1 MKGTHNETE
10 RSQIIR
16 RASLETAQRIAASD
30 TTHDVQA
37 ATYRF
42 NARMRELETQ
52 FEIKA
57 SEIRAAF
64 VREVGQAGS
73 D

>member
-1 MKGTHNETE
+1 MKQNVAKSFG
-10 RSQIIR
+10 IP
-16 RASLETAQRIAASD
+16 SLETAERIANSD
-30 TTHDVQA
+30 ATHDVQA

-42 NARMRELETQ
+42 NARMRELEQQ

-64 VREVGQAGS
+64 VAEVAQVGE
-73 D
+73 